1 MSQNVEE
8 RIVVNKNDVEK
19 INMKRRKNFSS
30 GDDEALCRAWITI
43 SMDAKVW
50 AGQKMETF
58 GIELQ
63 LSSTRLQIQIGCIEA
78 LNSKG
83 VMFEKMCQ
91 SFMGLIPR

>member
-1 MSQNVEE
+1 
-8 RIVVNKNDVEK
+8 
-19 INMKRRKNFSS
+19 
-30 GDDEALCRAWITI
+30 
-43 SMDAKVW
+43 MDAKVW